1 MIFIAY
7 FLCILQD
14 GLNVL
19 HLAVIGNHVDIVR
32 ALVGEVGL
40 FVTHRDDAYVSTKG
54 VVMKQLV
61 QLCNIQLN
69 QIIWPEFLQAVTA
82 QLRYEVKE
90 EVAYG
95 CRQVN
100 CETEANREV

>member
-19 HLAVIGNHVDIVR
+19 HLVVIDIHVDIVR

-40 FVTHRDDAYVSTKG
+40 SVTHRDDVSTKG
-54 VVMKQLV
+54 G
-61 QLCNIQLN
+61 C
-69 QIIWPEFLQAVTA
+69 
-82 QLRYEVKE
+82 YE
-90 EVAYG
+90 AAGTSNNYAIF
-95 CRQVN
+95 N
-100 CETEANREV
+100 

>member
-1 MIFIAY
+1 MTFIAY
-7 FLCILQD
+7 VLCILQD

-19 HLAVIGNHVDIVR
+19 HLAVIGNHVDVVR

-40 FVTHRDDAYVSTKG
+40 SVTHRDNVSTKG
-54 VVMKQLV
+54 VCCEAAGTAMQYSTELDNLAWVFAS
-61 QLCNIQLN
+61 CNCK
-69 QIIWPEFLQAVTA
+69 
-82 QLRYEVKE
+82 LRYEVKE
-90 EVAYG
+90 EVAYS